1 MIILDINTVKKKDS
15 EEGSKANSKVKESN
29 EIKTK

>member
-1 MIILDINTVKKKDS
+1 MLDINTVKKKNS
-15 EEGSKANSKVKESN
+15 EQERKAKSEVNESN

>member
-1 MIILDINTVKKKDS
+1 MLDINTVKKKDNGA
-15 EEGSKANSKVKESN
+15 GSKAKSEVNESN